1 MIEGALSW
9 FGTKAVQFVLSLSD
23 AIAFPVSLVVGL
35 TGCLLVTIG
44 FRKRGFRLIS
54 FGIIV
59 YIMIQIIIIAVEI
72 M

>member
-1 MIEGALSW
+1 MIENALSW

-44 FRKRGFRLIS
+44 FRKGGFRLIS